1 MFANKSRESR
11 GRFDLLLLED
21 GEFFLD
27 DYSAYMCKI
36 SPKDKLKTSRRG
48 ISNGSNDVLLDLR
61 RLASSRI
68 KGRLKIC
75 TKSIMF
81 EPDDISIPLT
91 RYSFKDM
98 TASPPQIYA
107 RGRDSSA
114 QELGNDIF
122 TVSCT
127 RISEMREDGVHAPYV
142 RREANGENGGNGS
155 LESLFALVHTQ
166 VDKVFEHL
174 ELLWGTCRDSRSRW
188 EERSILQPLLQNR
201 IPAKFDNSLLVDF
214 TETPLLR
221 RVYYVDRILPL
232 VQQQGCLMITT
243 RHLYVQP
250 AQVNNVGE
258 PVFRCSIMDINAV
271 HKRRYML
278 QQSSLEIFYKGNK
291 KSIFLKCASRAERD
305 QITSVLARVLR
316 EQQNKGSEFGAY
328 GSNVE
333 EKGAKLEIKK
343 MTLKWQ
349 NREIDNYT
357 YLMFLNTMADRSV
370 NDLTQYPVFPW
381 VLQDYNSQELDLTNP
396 KTFRDLSKPI
406 GALNEERLR
415 HIRKRFDDMPR
426 ARPGKPLPEG
436 IPPPFMYGTHYST
449 PGYVLFYIVRVA
461 PEYMLCLQNGAFDA
475 PDRMFFSVPKTWDSV
490 LTNPA
495 DLKELIP
502 EFYDNSSYNAGEFL
516 SNLQDLRMGVRQN
529 GKRVDDVELPP
540 WATDPRDFIDKMR
553 NALESDYVSENLH
566 KWIDL
571 VFGCKQKGEAAIEAN
586 NLFFHMTYE
595 GAVDLEKVTDPRER
609 SSIEDQI
616 REFGQTPKQ
625 LFESSHVSR
634 NGQKIVVPSNS
645 AETET
650 KPATAPPSHALPPTR
665 KAVPPPMPIPTIDSV
680 EKDAQNAAK
689 VSDVNVS
696 AKMGNAFENG
706 SSDTPKTGKGNPFGN
721 PFRSGPGPSAG
732 NSTSISEAQK

>member
-1 MFANKSRESR
+1 
-11 GRFDLLLLED
+11 
-21 GEFFLD
+21 
-27 DYSAYMCKI
+27 
-36 SPKDKLKTSRRG
+36 
-48 ISNGSNDVLLDLR
+48 
-61 RLASSRI
+61 
-68 KGRLKIC
+68 
-75 TKSIMF
+75 
-81 EPDDISIPLT
+81 
-91 RYSFKDM
+91 
-98 TASPPQIYA
+98 
-107 RGRDSSA
+107 
-114 QELGNDIF
+114 
-122 TVSCT
+122 
-127 RISEMREDGVHAPYV
+127 
-142 RREANGENGGNGS
+142 
-155 LESLFALVHTQ
+155 
-166 VDKVFEHL
+166 
-174 ELLWGTCRDSRSRW
+174 
-188 EERSILQPLLQNR
+188 
-201 IPAKFDNSLLVDF
+201 
-214 TETPLLR
+214 
-221 RVYYVDRILPL
+221 
-232 VQQQGCLMITT
+232 
-243 RHLYVQP
+243 
-250 AQVNNVGE
+250 
-258 PVFRCSIMDINAV
+258 
-271 HKRRYML
+271 
-278 QQSSLEIFYKGNK
+278 
-291 KSIFLKCASRAERD
+291 
-305 QITSVLARVLR
+305 
-316 EQQNKGSEFGAY
+316 
-328 GSNVE
+328 
-333 EKGAKLEIKK
+333 

-665 KAVPPPMPIPTIDSV
+665 KAVPPPKPIPTIHSV
-680 EKDAQNAAK
+680 EQDAQNAAK
-689 VSDVNVS
+689 YR
-696 AKMGNAFENG
+696 M
-706 SSDTPKTGKGNPFGN
+706 
-721 PFRSGPGPSAG
+721 
-732 NSTSISEAQK
+732 